1 MNVTPG
7 NVELTFD
14 LMNEAAE
21 NRMYL
26 ERKKGY
32 TVFCDKCGRGVNP
45 DTGWAIEVVEG
56 GAEICR
62 PRAGDD
68 TDSGYMGWWVL
79 GSECAKKVPATH
91 RARYNDIFVEGQQYS
106 GFPQDLPPETPEPS
120 AAMLAAKELANRDAL
135 RMIGILTKDY
145 VTPSEA
151 DEARDMLEFILE
163 QRTI

>member
-7 NVELTFD
+7 NVELTFE

-21 NRMYL
+21 DRMFL
-26 ERKKGY
+26 ERQKGY
-32 TVFCDKCGRGVNP
+32 MAFCDKCGRGVNP
-45 DTGWAIEVVEG
+45 DTGWAIEVVKG

-62 PRAGDD
+62 PRAGDE

-79 GSECAKKVPATH
+79 GSECAKQVPATH
-91 RARYNDIFVEGQQYS
+91 RARYNDVFDDGGVIVEEPAS
-106 GFPQDLPPETPEPS
+106 ATVPTPEPS
-120 AAMLAAKELANRDAL
+120 AAMYAAKELANRDAL

-145 VTPSEA
+145 VTPAEA
-151 DEARDMLEFILE
+151 DEARAMLEFILE